1 MKLQTFTVWISTIC
15 KQNQDGNKKKTSHMF
30 LKCWHRKFFIEKCL
44 FFSFDKILCCVILI
58 LSFVDEQKPST
69 CAKIFNKTE
78 QISSTVLLIVF

>member
-1 MKLQTFTVWISTIC
+1 MVT
-15 KQNQDGNKKKTSHMF
+15 KKNFSYVFKMLTQEIF
-30 LKCWHRKFFIEKCL
+30 YRKMPF